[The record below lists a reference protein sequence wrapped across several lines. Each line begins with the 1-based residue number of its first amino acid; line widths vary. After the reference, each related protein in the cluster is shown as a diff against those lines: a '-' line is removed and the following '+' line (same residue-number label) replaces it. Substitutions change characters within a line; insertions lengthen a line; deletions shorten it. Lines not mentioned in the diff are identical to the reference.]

1 MEGAERQVKL
11 RNLFAYGM
19 GDIFGGGAFTLIGMF
34 MMIFL
39 TDTVGLSP
47 IWAALVFG
55 VGRFWDAF
63 ADPLMGY
70 ISDHTHSKFGK
81 RRIFFLV
88 GIIPIVLTFIPLWT
102 MPFNIGPSFIDQ
114 FKGFA
119 YFLTMYMIFNT
130 VYSMVMIPYC
140 ALNAEMTRDYKVRT
154 RLAAFRMGFSQFSSI
169 FSGIAA
175 PIIIAHYSGS
185 EHGYLIMGITFGI
198 IYALPWFFIFM
209 GTWELPDNYVENKKG
224 NIKDLFKNFGTIYRN
239 KSFRAHLGMY
249 IFAFSALDY
258 IMAFLPYFMK
268 YYIKRPDLLA
278 FATGSVWISQVIV
291 LFIFVII
298 ANKYGKGYAYRI
310 GALLWLISLFMVF
323 TISPGASITSVIMH
337 FTFMGI
343 CLSPCYMI
351 PWAVLPS
358 VIDVDELITSK
369 QRSGTYAGA
378 MTLLRKISQ
387 GLIVLPSIGIILS
400 IIHYVP
406 DHAQTP
412 QVLFDLRIVFILVPL
427 FLVAVGFL
435 FALRFKITPKTH
447 AMLKSE
453 IMRLRNGGEKENVEP
468 VIKETCETLT
478 GLKYENLY
486 DESNTYLKK
495 RKKKIFA

>member
-1 MEGAERQVKL
+1 
-11 RNLFAYGM
+11 
-19 GDIFGGGAFTLIGMF
+19 
-34 MMIFL
+34 
-39 TDTVGLSP
+39 
-47 IWAALVFG
+47 
-55 VGRFWDAF
+55 
-63 ADPLMGY
+63 
-70 ISDHTHSKFGK
+70 
-81 RRIFFLV
+81 
-88 GIIPIVLTFIPLWT
+88 
-102 MPFNIGPSFIDQ
+102 
-114 FKGFA
+114 
-119 YFLTMYMIFNT
+119 
-130 VYSMVMIPYC
+130 
-140 ALNAEMTRDYKVRT
+140 
-154 RLAAFRMGFSQFSSI
+154 
-169 FSGIAA
+169 
-175 PIIIAHYSGS
+175 
-185 EHGYLIMGITFGI
+185 
-198 IYALPWFFIFM
+198 
-209 GTWELPDNYVENKKG
+209 
-224 NIKDLFKNFGTIYRN
+224 
-239 KSFRAHLGMY
+239 
-249 IFAFSALDY
+249 
-258 IMAFLPYFMK
+258 
-268 YYIKRPDLLA
+268 
-278 FATGSVWISQVIV
+278 V

-343 CLSPCYMI
+343 GLSPCYMI